1 MLILDDIGYVLGIF
15 EIASAHIFTAVVVFL
30 VNLSRKKDSG
40 QFIHWCNQKAPTSML
55 VQYDSHMLCSVS
67 IWSYQN
73 FVTQFKTFWRKG
85 YPLRHCLLRSNFEG
99 IYYPK
104 TPTKSNKSFGPLGE
118 LIILSFPLQ
127 QGLVSAAIFTLGQLL
142 HHFIPSAKACL
153 ACLHCWLPLKFW
165 TRGRHWNDQPLY
177 DEESQIHQSNWR
189 SCWDIWLFDIIPK
202 PREAIAI
209 CRIIPTTS
217 SSTIWR
223 N

>member
-1 MLILDDIGYVLGIF
+1 MLILDGIGYVLGIF
-15 EIASAHIFTAVVVFL
+15 EIASAHILTAVVVFL

-40 QFIHWCNQKAPTSML
+40 QFIHWCDQKAPTSTL
-55 VQYDSHMLCSVS
+55 VQYDSRMLYSVS

-104 TPTKSNKSFGPLGE
+104 TPKNQNKSFGPLGE

-127 QGLVSAAIFTLGQLL
+127 QGLVSAALFYSRATVTSF
-142 HHFIPSAKACL
+142 HPFSKKAKACL

-189 SCWDIWLFDIIPK
+189 FCWDIWP
-202 PREAIAI
+202 
-209 CRIIPTTS
+209 
-217 SSTIWR
+217 
-223 N
+223 